1 MIMIGMRYRLAE
13 EVSLFEQLV
22 KKTEGG
28 AEDELLGVQEFR
40 HELKD

>member
-1 MIMIGMRYRLAE
+1 MRLAE

-28 AEDELLGVQEFR
+28 AEDELLGVLESACL
-40 HELKD
+40 ELN